1 MNIVITQQ
9 NNGAASASLTQYNSS
24 LSYLLSDIR
33 VCYQNAFDPS
43 EINITLISSQG
54 FEYPCKLDLEKEKE
68 IGSNFYIAPLTS
80 DYVLL
85 EDTYNIKV
93 MDIII
98 SSPVNIKT
106 DPSEEGAT
114 LDEHNC
120 LLVRGRTIQV
130 VPDQVQ
136 LIEGDTKSQ
145 IIRFKIRKKYDNM
158 SFLDEQTKMV
168 EVDFIPADWESIKEE
183 SDIGEEYQFI
193 VDTTNIRKPYE
204 DPADPD
210 YMIIEWT
217 VPYAATQRAGTLK
230 VALAISSKD
239 DGGAA
244 YLWQTSAASLTVMPA
259 IGKHSSSVI
268 PDDYKSPFIDLAM
281 RLEDLENVNSAARLE
296 DLEKVNSASR
306 LEDLENIFNGEDVV
320 VDLEK
325 AGE

>member
-1 MNIVITQQ
+1 
-9 NNGAASASLTQYNSS
+9 
-24 LSYLLSDIR
+24 
-33 VCYQNAFDPS
+33 
-43 EINITLISSQG
+43 
-54 FEYPCKLDLEKEKE
+54 
-68 IGSNFYIAPLTS
+68 
-80 DYVLL
+80 
-85 EDTYNIKV
+85 
-93 MDIII
+93 
-98 SSPVNIKT
+98 
-106 DPSEEGAT
+106 
-114 LDEHNC
+114 
-120 LLVRGRTIQV
+120 
-130 VPDQVQ
+130 
-136 LIEGDTKSQ
+136 
-145 IIRFKIRKKYDNM
+145 M

-168 EVDFIPADWESIKEE
+168 EVDFIPADWENIKEE
-183 SDIGEEYQFI
+183 NDIGEEYQFI

-244 YLWQTSAASLTVMPA
+244 YLWQTSAANLTVMPA

-306 LEDLENIFNGEDVV
+306 LDDLENIFNTGDVV
-320 VDLEK
+320 VELEK
-325 AGE
+325 AGEQQS